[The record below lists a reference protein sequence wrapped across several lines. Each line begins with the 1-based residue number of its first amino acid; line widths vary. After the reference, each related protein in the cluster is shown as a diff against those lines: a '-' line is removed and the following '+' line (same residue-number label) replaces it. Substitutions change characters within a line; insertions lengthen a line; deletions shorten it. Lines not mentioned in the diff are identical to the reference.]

1 MAAIIPAVVLPRH
14 IKDLTVSTVHHQEPQ
29 VMLGGRHA
37 VPINTAHFLIE
48 VAHPPLAAPVAQ
60 RASRERAESRPPG
73 WLLQSSCGVPAD
85 WQLPAPTR
93 PGRPA
98 QADRTPERS
107 ASPSRAAKIPLCA
120 TCIGSPP
127 VNEVIGRDQED

>member
-1 MAAIIPAVVLPRH
+1 MPKLTRKVTTPALVQTSKGKVNRPDSTRPTKVPTSTLLMAAIIPAVVLPRH
-14 IKDLTVSTVHHQEPQ
+14 IKDLTVSTVHHPEPQ

-73 WLLQSSCGVPAD
+73 
-85 WQLPAPTR
+85 
-93 PGRPA
+93 
-98 QADRTPERS
+98 
-107 ASPSRAAKIPLCA
+107 
-120 TCIGSPP
+120 
-127 VNEVIGRDQED
+127 